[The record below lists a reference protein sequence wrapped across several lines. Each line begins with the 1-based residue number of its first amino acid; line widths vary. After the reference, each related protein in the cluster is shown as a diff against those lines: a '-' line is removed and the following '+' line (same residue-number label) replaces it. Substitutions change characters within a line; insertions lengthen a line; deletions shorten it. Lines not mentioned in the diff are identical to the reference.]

1 MKSAYELAMERLQ
14 GDDPQ
19 DRPAVTEEQKQA
31 LAEIDRKYAAKIAE
45 REVFLQ
51 SKLAAYKRQHDAE
64 SVTQLKEQLINER
77 KRLEEERDRAKDK
90 LRAGQA

>member
-1 MKSAYELAMERLQ
+1 MERLQ
-14 GDDPQ
+14 DDDPQ
-19 DRPAVTEEQKQA
+19 DRPTLTEEQKQA

-51 SKLAAYKRQHDAE
+51 SKLAAYKRLQDIE
-64 SVTQLKEQLINER
+64 SATQIKEQLINER

-90 LRAGQA
+90 LRAEQA